1 MYSPCFSVRHL
12 ELRKGGYFGVSASTS
27 PDQYEV
33 CDPSQ
38 RSPARP
44 WPSPGAA
51 VAESRPRRGW
61 AFRCATTST
70 CTRSRCI
77 LWTRRSVCPAAS
89 PRYSATCSPC
99 AMLRMVRIPRWA
111 AQRSAAVQDLVEA
124 EAQQQRERVDSARP
138 FLQRPMHSVYRCAS
152 ENRFATKRWQQPCSD

>member
-12 ELRKGGYFGVSASTS
+12 ELRRGGYFGVSASTS

-33 CDPSQ
+33 CDPISTV
-38 RSPARP
+38 
-44 WPSPGAA
+44 PGAA
-51 VAESRPRRGW
+51 VAESRRSRGW

-77 LWTRRSVCPAAS
+77 RWTRRSVCPAAL
-89 PRYSATCSPC
+89 PRLLQCDMFT
-99 AMLRMVRIPRWA
+99 VRYVTNDPHNS
-111 AQRSAAVQDLVEA
+111 QRSAAVQDLVEA

-138 FLQRPMHSVYRCAS
+138 FLQRPMHSVYRCA
-152 ENRFATKRWQQPCSD
+152 NR